1 MVYSLIA
8 FALGAVLLW
17 QGWRKQQNVKAS
29 MDWPYVP
36 GRVTA
41 ASVRKVMERTDAQ
54 SRDITNYV
62 PLVQY
67 EYQVGNQI
75 YQGNRL
81 AFQEQSFTSQRKA
94 FNLVAGYQPGGAVWV
109 FHDPANPQNA
119 VLERK
124 AHGNNLVMVLG
135 GILVLA
141 AVASLFKK

>member
-1 MVYSLIA
+1 MAYSLIA

-17 QGWRKQQNVKAS
+17 QGWRRQQKVKAS
-29 MDWPYVP
+29 MGWPYVP
-36 GRVTA
+36 GRVIA
-41 ASVRKVMERTDAQ
+41 ASVRKVVERVDAQ
-54 SRDITNYV
+54 ARDITNYV

-81 AFQEQSFTSQRKA
+81 AFQEQSFTSQKKA
-94 FNLVAGYQPGGAVWV
+94 FNLVAAYQPGLAVWV

-119 VLERK
+119 VLERR
-124 AHGNNLVMVLG
+124 AHGNNLLFVVG

-141 AVASLFKK
+141 AFAPLFKK

>member
-1 MVYSLIA
+1 MIYTLIA
-8 FALGAVLLW
+8 FALGALLLW
-17 QGWRKQQNVKAS
+17 QGWRSQQNVKAS

-41 ASVRKVMERTDAQ
+41 ASVRQVVVRGDAET
-54 SRDITNYV
+54 RDATNYV

-67 EYQVGNQI
+67 EYQVGSQI

-81 AFQEQSFTSQRKA
+81 AFQEKSFSSQRKA
-94 FNLVAGYQPGGAVWV
+94 FKLVAAYQPGGAVWV

-124 AHGNNLVMVLG
+124 AHGNNLVMVMG
-135 GILVLA
+135 GILVLG

>member
-17 QGWRKQQNVKAS
+17 QGWRRQEKVKAS
-29 MDWPYVP
+29 MNWPYVP

-41 ASVRKVMERTDAQ
+41 ASVRKVVERTDAQ

-67 EYQVGNQI
+67 EYQVGSQV

-94 FNLVAGYQPGGAVWV
+94 FNLVAAYQPGGAVWV
-109 FHDPANPQNA
+109 FHDPTNPQNA

-124 AHGNNLVMVLG
+124 AHGNNLIFVVG

-141 AVASLFKK
+141 AFASLVKK